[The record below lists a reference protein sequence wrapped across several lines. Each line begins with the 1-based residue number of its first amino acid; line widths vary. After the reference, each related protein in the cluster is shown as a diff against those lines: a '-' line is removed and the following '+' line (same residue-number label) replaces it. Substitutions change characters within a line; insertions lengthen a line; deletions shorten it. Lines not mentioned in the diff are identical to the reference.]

1 MIMRNNKIHQSSG
14 LRFAAKA
21 LCESVIYYALLF
33 IVKILSFLPFKV
45 LYALS
50 DALYYPLYYI
60 VRYRRRIV
68 RRNLTEAFPNKSL
81 DETIRVEKKFYRF
94 FMDMVLES
102 AKLLSANREEIAQ
115 HMEFPNID
123 KVNKLLGEGKS
134 VSAFLG
140 HYCNWEWLSTTSLHT
155 ISNAEIVLVY
165 HKLRNKPMDRLIKK
179 LRQQT
184 GSVCVDMH
192 QTVRFMVKKQAEK
205 QPCMIGFIADQSP
218 KKCEVKHF
226 LRFLNHNVPVLT
238 GTEKTTKHFGYEA
251 LFASVERIGRG
262 HYRCCFHTLHDDP
275 KSLPDFELTS
285 LYYKQLEQEIEEA
298 PEYYLW
304 THNRF
309 KHAEQE
315 QTNHRHTDTIIQTSQ
330 CQ

>member
-1 MIMRNNKIHQSSG
+1 MNKTKNNQSKG
-14 LRFAAKA
+14 LADKVKA
-21 LCESVIYYALLF
+21 VWEDTSFYALLF
-33 IVKILSFLPFKV
+33 IVKAVSLLPFKA
-45 LYALS
+45 LYVLS
-50 DALYYPLYYI
+50 DILYYPLYYVI
-60 VRYRRRIV
+60 RYRRSIT
-68 RRNLTEAFPNKSL
+68 RRNLTEVFPDKSI
-81 DETIRVEKKFYRF
+81 DEIIRIEKKFYRF
-94 FMDMVLES
+94 FMDMILES
-102 AKLLSANREEIAQ
+102 AKLLSANDEEIAQ

-123 KVNKLLGEGKS
+123 KVNKLLSEGKS

-140 HYCNWEWLSTTSLHT
+140 HYGNWEWLSTTSLHT
-155 ISNAEIVLVY
+155 INNAEIVLVY

-192 QTVRFMVKKQAEK
+192 QTVRFMAKKQTEK

-218 KKCEVKHF
+218 KKREVKHF

-251 LFASVERIGRG
+251 LFASMKRVRRG
-262 HYRCCFHTLHDDP
+262 YYRCCFHTLHADP

-285 LYYKQLEQEIEEA
+285 LYYKRLEQEIEEA

-304 THNRF
+304 THNRL
-309 KHAEQE
+309 KHAEHE
-315 QTNHRHTDTIIQTSQ
+315 QINNRHTNTIIQPS
-330 CQ
+330 